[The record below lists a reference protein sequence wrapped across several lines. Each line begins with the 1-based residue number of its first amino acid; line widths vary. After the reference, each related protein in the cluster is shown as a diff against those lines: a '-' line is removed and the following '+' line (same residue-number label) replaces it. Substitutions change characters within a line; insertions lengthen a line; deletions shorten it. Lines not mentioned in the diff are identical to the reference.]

1 LRVSRIIRP
10 QDFFWILLFASL
22 AIYGPDR
29 QPATVAVLLV
39 LCVAQI
45 VEPKIPFFATVPGGV
60 TSFIV
65 KLALCYILIGWT
77 DGVSSPYYW
86 LLLIPVI
93 TAATSFGLIGTVIS
107 ILLACASYLSFL
119 LYLGPQQYIEDV
131 SVFFLRVSILSVIGY
146 LTHQLA
152 ESTRTE
158 ARRSQ
163 AAVDQLAEANRHL
176 EEAEAAARR
185 SERLAALGQLSAG
198 LAHELRNPLGT
209 IKASAEMLTRAVGAG
224 NEVAHEMAHFI
235 STEVDRTDSLITR
248 FLDFARPLA
257 VRLET
262 ADITQLLDTAIAEI
276 ERRQP
281 PLDVT
286 IYKNYS
292 PEIRPFPFDPELM
305 RSVFYNLL
313 LNAAQASPPKGSITV
328 KTRQL
333 HEMVEVA
340 VIDCGSGIEKKH
352 LENIFNPFF
361 TTKAQ
366 GVGLGLAIVSKIVDE
381 HGGKIA
387 VESEAGSGTVFRVY
401 LPCREVAARES
412 AA

>member
-1 LRVSRIIRP
+1 M
-10 QDFFWILLFASL
+10 LLFAGL
-22 AIYGPDR
+22 AIYGPDLH
-29 QPATVAVLLV
+29 PAAFAVLLV
-39 LCVAQI
+39 LCLSQI
-45 VEPKIPFFATVPGGV
+45 IEPKIAFFSSVAGSV
-60 TSFIV
+60 TSFLL

-86 LLLIPVI
+86 LLLFPVI
-93 TAATSFGLIGTVIS
+93 SASTSFGLLGTLIS
-107 ILLACASYLSFL
+107 ILLACGTYLSFL
-119 LYLGPQQYIEDV
+119 LYLGPQQYIPQEDMQ
-131 SVFFLRVSILSVIGY
+131 VFFLRVSILPVVGY
-146 LTHQLA
+146 LTHELA
-152 ESTRTE
+152 ESTRAE

-163 AAVDQLAEANRHL
+163 GVADQLAEANRNL
-176 EEAEAAARR
+176 KEAEAAARR

-209 IKASAEMLTRAVGAG
+209 MKASAEMLARNVGTG
-224 NEVAHEMAHFI
+224 NELAREMAQFI

-262 ADITQLLDTAIAEI
+262 ADITALLDAAIKEI

-281 PLDVT
+281 PLNVV

-292 PEIRPFPFDPELM
+292 PDIRPFPFDPELM

-313 LNAAQASPPKGSITV
+313 LNAAQASPARGSITV

-333 HEMVEVA
+333 DGMVEVA

-366 GVGLGLAIVSKIVDE
+366 GTGLGLAIVSKIVDE

-387 VESEAGSGTVFRVY
+387 VESEAGSGSVFRVY
-401 LPCREVAARES
+401 LPSRPSAARES

>member
-1 LRVSRIIRP
+1 M
-10 QDFFWILLFASL
+10 
-22 AIYGPDR
+22 
-29 QPATVAVLLV
+29 LLV
-39 LCVAQI
+39 LCLSQI
-45 VEPKIPFFATVPGGV
+45 VEPKIEFFSSVSGSV
-60 TSFIV
+60 TSFAI

-77 DGVSSPYYW
+77 DGVSSAYYW
-86 LLLIPVI
+86 LLLFPVI
-93 TAATSFGLIGTVIS
+93 SAATSFGMIGTMIS
-107 ILLACASYLSFL
+107 ILLACGTFLSFL
-119 LYLGPQQYIEDV
+119 LYLGPQQYIPQEDMQ
-131 SVFFLRVSILSVIGY
+131 VFFLRVSMLPVAGY

-152 ESTRTE
+152 ESTRAE

-163 AAVDQLAEANRHL
+163 AVADQLAEANRNL
-176 EEAEAAARR
+176 KEAEAAARR

-209 IKASAEMLTRAVGAG
+209 MKASAEMLERTVGTG

-262 ADITQLLDTAIAEI
+262 ADITQLLDTAIQEI
-276 ERRQP
+276 EHRRP
-281 PLDVT
+281 PLDVV

-292 PEIRPFPFDPELM
+292 PDVRPFPFDPELM

-328 KTRQL
+328 KTRPL
-333 HEMVEVA
+333 GGMVEVA

-361 TTKAQ
+361 TTKSQ
-366 GVGLGLAIVSKIVDE
+366 GVGLGLAIVSKIIDE

-387 VESEAGSGTVFRVY
+387 VESEAGSGSVFRVY
-401 LPCREVAARES
+401 LPCREGAARES

>member
-1 LRVSRIIRP
+1 MIRP

-29 QPATVAVLLV
+29 QPATVVVL
-39 LCVAQI
+39 VAMCLLQI
-45 VEPKIPFFATVPGGV
+45 LEPKIAFFSSVAGSV
-60 TSFIV
+60 TSFII

-77 DGVSSPYYW
+77 DGISSPYYW
-86 LLLIPVI
+86 LFLFPVI
-93 TAATSFGLIGTVIS
+93 SASTSFGLLGTLIS
-107 ILLACASYLSFL
+107 IILACAAYLSFL
-119 LYLGPQQYIEDV
+119 LFLAPDQYIPKEDMQ
-131 SVFFLRVSILSVIGY
+131 VFFLRLSILSVIGY

-163 AAVDQLAEANRHL
+163 AVAGQLAEANRNL

-209 IKASAEMLTRAVGAG
+209 MKASAEMLERSVGQSNDLAR
-224 NEVAHEMAHFI
+224 EMAHFI

-262 ADITQLLDTAIAEI
+262 ADITRLLDRSIAEI
-276 ERRQP
+276 ERRNP
-281 PLDVT
+281 PLDVV

-292 PEIRPFPFDPELM
+292 PEVRPFAFDAELM
-305 RSVFYNLL
+305 HSVFYNLL

-328 KTRQL
+328 KTRPVDG
-333 HEMVEVA
+333 MVEVA
-340 VIDCGSGIEKKH
+340 IIDCGSGIDRKD

-361 TTKAQ
+361 TTKPH

-401 LPCREVAARES
+401 LPARETAARET